1 MLLAEG
7 GVDIACEPE
16 LALHDMAAC
25 SIIVTEAGGSF
36 TDLDGR
42 PGPLGTGGYA
52 TNGRLHDAVLAQLAL
67 KNDDDFDD
75 HDDDQGVGDPSRT

>member
-7 GVDIACEPE
+7 GVDIACEPVLE
-16 LALHDMAAC
+16 LHDMAAC

-42 PGPLGTGGYA
+42 PGPLGNGGYA
-52 TNGRLHDAVLAQLAL
+52 TNGLLHTAVLTQLAL
-67 KNDDDFDD
+67 STDDATDD
-75 HDDDQGVGDPSRT
+75 HGG

>member
-25 SIIVTEAGGSF
+25 AVIVTEAGGRF
-36 TDLDGR
+36 TDLDGN
-42 PGPLGTGGYA
+42 PGPLGAGGYA
-52 TNGRLHDAVLAQLAL
+52 TNGRLHDAVLAQLAV
-67 KNDDDFDD
+67 DDS
-75 HDDDQGVGDPSRT
+75 SRHELVEGMS